1 MLSSNLLVNVRSPGV
16 WVRTPDVVSSSGA
29 NVSSSD
35 AYVNYKS
42 SVKFNFA
49 DK

>member
-1 MLSSNLLVNVRSPGV
+1 MLSLNLSVNVESPGV
-16 WVRTPDVVSSSGA
+16 WVGTPDVVRSSGA

-35 AYVNYKS
+35 VYVNYKS
-42 SVKFNFA
+42 SAKFNFA

>member
-1 MLSSNLLVNVRSPGV
+1 MLNSILSVNVGSPDV
-16 WVRTPDVVSSSGA
+16 WVGTPDVVRSSDA

-42 SVKFNFA
+42 SAKFNFA

>member
-1 MLSSNLLVNVRSPGV
+1 MLSSNLSVTVGSPDI
-16 WVRTPDVVSSSGA
+16 WVGTPDVVRSSDA

-42 SVKFNFA
+42 NAKFNFA